1 MTIIKREIQDLIEKR
16 LFKGK
21 IIIIYGARQV
31 GKTTLVK
38 ELIKKYGDE
47 LSYYSGDDFDVRD
60 KLADKTSAQLNSF
73 LKNKKFVV
81 IDEAQRI
88 KNIGLSLKL
97 MIDNNPEIQIIA
109 TGSSSFELAN
119 KIAEP
124 LTGRVYEYYLYPFS
138 LEELKLLYNDLEIER
153 LLEHFMVYGSYP
165 DVAQSGEAAG
175 EKIKLIAKSYSYKDM
190 LSFQRLKNPE
200 ILEKLLQALALQ
212 IGNEVSYNELSGLV
226 GIDKVTVASY
236 IRILEQNF
244 IIFRL
249 RPFSRNLRNEL
260 KKLRKIY
267 FYDTGLRNA
276 LINNL
281 NPLHLRQDAGG
292 LWENFIISERIKFN
306 SSRGLN
312 GNIYFWR
319 TKRGAEID
327 YLEET
332 NGELSAFEFKWNKGK
347 AKRPK
352 VFLEAYPG
360 SAFETVSR
368 ENYRGFVMN

>member
-97 MIDNNPEIQIIA
+97 MIDNNPQIQIIA
-109 TGSSSFELAN
+109 TGSASFELAN

>member
-1 MTIIKREIQDLIEKR
+1 MIRRKIQDIIEKR
-16 LFKGK
+16 LFQGK

-97 MIDNNPEIQIIA
+97 MIDNNPQIQIIA